1 MTRELAGTPL
11 ALLLGRNA
19 MTTELSEPRHDAATE
34 CQLVR
39 RWADQR
45 DAAARDRL
53 VASMLPLVRR
63 IARRHR
69 GNGCT
74 LADLEQE
81 GHLGLLAAIDRF
93 DPDRGVRLATYAAW
107 WVRAFVLR
115 FVEHNARLV
124 RGATTSQRLR
134 LFYQLGRTKQ
144 RLAADGQDT
153 SPAAIAEALGV
164 PERDVVAMEMLSA
177 PAASLD
183 APLPGSDGQ
192 ARTGIDRLADAA
204 DTPEDWLQSEEL
216 RDRLDAALDRFANT
230 LEGRS
235 LEMFTDRVRAPSPAS
250 LHELSARWGVTRA
263 AARRIEDRVSRPL
276 RRFLYREMGDAITA
290 ALGGV

>member
-1 MTRELAGTPL
+1 
-11 ALLLGRNA
+11 
-19 MTTELSEPRHDAATE
+19 MTTEHSETRLDAATE

-39 RWADQR
+39 RWAQEQ
-45 DAAARDRL
+45 DATARDRL
-53 VASMLPLVRR
+53 VVSMLPLVRR

-81 GHLGLLAAIDRF
+81 GQLGLLAAIDRF
-93 DPDRGVRLATYAAW
+93 DPERGVRLATYAAW

-164 PERDVVAMEMLSA
+164 PERDVVAMEMLST

-183 APLPGSDGQ
+183 APLPGSEGQ
-192 ARTGIDRLADAA
+192 ARTGIDRLADVA

-216 RDRLDAALDRFANT
+216 RDRLDAALDSFAKT

-235 LEMFTDRVRAPSPAS
+235 LEMFTDRVCAPSPAS

>member
-1 MTRELAGTPL
+1 MKTEHRETRL
-11 ALLLGRNA
+11 
-19 MTTELSEPRHDAATE
+19 DATTE
-34 CQLVR
+34 CQLIR
-39 RWADQR
+39 RWAEDR
-45 DAAARDRL
+45 DSHARDRL

-74 LADLEQE
+74 VADLEQE

-164 PERDVVAMEMLSA
+164 PERDVVAMEMLRK

-183 APLPGSDGQ
+183 APLPSSDGQ
-192 ARTGIDRLADAA
+192 PRSGVDRLADEA
-204 DTPEDWLQSEEL
+204 DNPEDWLQSEEL
-216 RDRLDAALDRFANT
+216 RDRLDAALDRFAQT
-230 LEGRS
+230 LDGRS